1 MSDIV
6 AIIPARSG
14 SRGVADKNIKLLRGH
29 PLIAYSIRA
38 AILTPTIDR
47 VIVSTDSKE
56 YAAIAR
62 KYGGEAPFLRPKDI
76 SGDNSTDLEFVDHA
90 LVWLD
95 QNEGII
101 PKLIVHLRPTTPLR
115 DPRIVEKA
123 ISTICND
130 IPATALRS
138 IHEMSNP
145 AYKCFEL
152 VDNYLACICNQSTDI
167 EPTTLP
173 RQSFPTTYEPNGYV
187 DILKTDFLMSR
198 KKIHGHRVIGF
209 QTPRVADIDTPDDF
223 DYLAHQISRNPEFLH
238 NFFS

>member
-1 MSDIV
+1 MSSIV

-56 YAAIAR
+56 YAEIAR
-62 KYGGEAPFLRPKDI
+62 EYGGETPFLRPREI

-90 LVWLD
+90 LAWLC
-95 QNEGII
+95 QNEGNI

-115 DPRIVEKA
+115 EPQIIDQA
-123 ISTICND
+123 ISVICD
-130 IPATALRS
+130 DRHATALRS

-145 AYKCFEL
+145 VYKCFEL
-152 VDNYLACICNQSTDI
+152 SDNYLTCVCNRSMDI

-173 RQSFPTTYEPNGYV
+173 RQTFPTTYEPNGYV
-187 DILKTDFLMSR
+187 DILKTDFLKKR
-198 KKIHGHRVIGF
+198 KKIHGDRVIGF
-209 QTPRVADIDTPDDF
+209 QTSRVADIDTVEDF
-223 DYLAHQISRNPEFLH
+223 NYLAYQITQNTEFFD